1 MKCCHH
7 KGIHV
12 MSLNMFLKPFLA
24 QISIRLLQFLF
35 QCRSSSPRSIGGTT
49 TDMPSSSAE
58 ENRQYLR
65 IWLRRTYSFTMSW
78 RNCGRSWRRET
89 CGCTATG
96 SWTYHLH
103 VWRRH
108 CTPPIALSRHDDGAG
123 MSWELVAICPRQM
136 ANRKQPGGLPWH
148 STTCDMWN
156 VTCDMRHVT
165 CDMWH
170 SQTDGAQVMEF
181 ESPDASPLQALYFCG
196 AVQPDVLTCIY
207 KMYHIYIYIFYL
219 HIYIYI

>member
-108 CTPPIALSRHDDGAG
+108 RTPPIALSRHDAG

-148 STTCDMWN
+148 STTCDMW
-156 VTCDMRHVT
+156 HVT

-170 SQTDGAQVMEF
+170 ATCDTRKPMVRRWWNLKAPTPHLCRPCIFVERFNQT
-181 ESPDASPLQALYFCG
+181 
-196 AVQPDVLTCIY
+196 T
-207 KMYHIYIYIFYL
+207 
-219 HIYIYI
+219 